1 MARIG
6 AAVVERNVPVPMRDG
21 TLLYADVYRPE
32 SEGLYPV
39 LLLRTAYNKEDAQT
53 MNYAHPS
60 WYARQGY
67 IVVVQDVRGR
77 WASEGEFHP
86 NSHEEEDGYDTVQW
100 ASALSGAL
108 PKVGMYG
115 FSYCGAVQWQ
125 AALARP
131 PALICIAPGMIGS
144 DTYQGKTYR
153 NGAFALASLLSWAL
167 FVAQDTA
174 LDRGRSDWAGDIPGL
189 YAGIHSLYGKLPL
202 KNLPGPLEALVPF
215 YKEWLEHPE
224 REEYWLPSSL
234 KEQYQKIAVPALH
247 IGGWYDLFIDGTIEN
262 YNGVRQH
269 GATQVAR
276 ENQQLYI
283 EPWFHMPWSRYVG
296 DLDFGPEAANR
307 VDALQLQWFDRW
319 LKGKVPQERETAEV
333 LAASEAY
340 AVHGRSKAI
349 KLHVTT
355 NAHESF
361 EEHKSHVA
369 PELSQAPIQFF
380 LMGSNSWRQAEEW
393 PLPGARITDYYL
405 HNTHKANSING
416 DGRLDTVYPTDEY
429 PDVYVY
435 HPSIPV
441 PALGGRSGAV
451 PDLTPMGPKNQI
463 PVELRNDVL
472 VYTSEPLTRELTVI
486 GEIVAVLFVSS
497 SAEDTDIVAK
507 LVDVYPDGRAFNV
520 AEGILR
526 VSYRNGL
533 ERRDPIVP
541 GEVMELHLSLGPTAI
556 VFLPGHAIRL
566 DVTSSLFPTFDRN
579 PNRLLNP
586 GEVTEGDFVTA
597 TQTLFHDNNYPSR
610 LKLPIIGE

>member
-39 LLLRTAYNKEDAQT
+39 LLLRTAYNKEDAQS

-86 NSHEEEDGYDTVQW
+86 NSYEEEDGYDTVQW
-100 ASALSGAL
+100 VSALPGAL

-144 DTYQGKTYR
+144 DAYQGKTYR
-153 NGAFALASLLSWAL
+153 NGAFALASLLSWVL

-174 LDRGRSDWAGDIPGL
+174 LHRGRSDWAADIPGL

-202 KNLPGPLEALVPF
+202 KELPEPLEELVPF

-234 KEQYQKIAVPALH
+234 KEQYQKIEVPALH

-269 GATQVAR
+269 GATETAR

-296 DLDFGPEAANR
+296 EMDFGPEAVNR
-307 VDALQLQWFDRW
+307 IDELQLQWFDRW
-319 LKGKVPQERETAEV
+319 LKGKVPQGRETAN
-333 LAASEAY
+333 
-340 AVHGRSKAI
+340 I
-349 KLHVTT
+349 
-355 NAHESF
+355 
-361 EEHKSHVA
+361 
-369 PELSQAPIQFF
+369 PIQFF

-393 PLPGARITDYYL
+393 PLPGTRITDYYL
-405 HNTHKANSING
+405 HSTRKANSING
-416 DGRLDTVYPTDEY
+416 DGRLDTLHPTDEY

-472 VYTSEPLTRELTVI
+472 VYTSEPLTKGLTVI
-486 GEIVAVLFVSS
+486 GEVVAVLFVSS
-497 SAEDTDIVAK
+497 SAEDTDFVAK
-507 LVDVYPDGRAFNV
+507 LVDVHPDGRAFNV

-533 ERRDPIVP
+533 ERREPIIP

-556 VFLPGHAIRL
+556 EFLPGHAIRL

-586 GEVTEGDFVTA
+586 GEVTERDFVTA
-597 TQTLFHDNNYPSR
+597 TQSLFHDNNYPSR
-610 LKLPIIGE
+610 LELPIIEE